1 MYGTWNISTD
11 GNSEIQ
17 AILSIDNKWFWKK
30 TKHLPYLTL
39 VIIKLIL

>member
-17 AILSIDNKWFWKK
+17 AILSIDNKWFWNKQN
-30 TKHLPYLTL
+30 TYP
-39 VIIKLIL
+39 ILH